1 MTNVYFFSRH
11 EAQPQM
17 VADLGGTITQ
27 QFRGTISG
35 IKRVGDSIEF
45 QEIPLGETTPVVH
58 TIPADS
64 IVVAVAPLPL
74 QEAWLKARV
83 ATFLAPQNKRET
95 TESGEVVFNYAG
107 LLQVL
112 KIEVVTQQWVGAA
125 VSLED
130 KHAERSALAL

>member
-27 QFRGTISG
+27 QFRGTIFG
-35 IKRVGDSIEF
+35 IKSVGDGIEF
-45 QEIPLGETTPVVH
+45 QEIPLGETEPVAH
-58 TIPADS
+58 TIPSES
-64 IVVAVAPLPL
+64 IVVAVAPLAL
-74 QEAWLKARV
+74 QEAWLRSRV
-83 ATFLAPQNKRET
+83 SVFLSPQNKRET
-95 TESGEVVFNYAG
+95 TESGEIVFNYAG

-130 KHAERSALAL
+130 KHAERSAL